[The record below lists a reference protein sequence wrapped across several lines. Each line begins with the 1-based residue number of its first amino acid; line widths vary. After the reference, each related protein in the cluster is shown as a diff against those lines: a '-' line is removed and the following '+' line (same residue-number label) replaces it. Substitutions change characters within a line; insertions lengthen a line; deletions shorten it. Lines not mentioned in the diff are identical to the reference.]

1 MHGNHVNNI
10 QEQKP
15 IKQNWLKTTDLNK
28 NPKIS
33 RFKIFNKNAWK
44 MWINW
49 KRKGKSDLQALEDK
63 NPWEI

>member
-1 MHGNHVNNI
+1 MHVNHINNL
-10 QEQKP
+10 QGQKP
-15 IKQNWLKTTDLNK
+15 IKQNWLKATDLNK

-33 RFKIFNKNAWK
+33 RFEIFNKNAWN

>member
-1 MHGNHVNNI
+1 MHENHVNNI
-10 QEQKP
+10 QKQKP

-33 RFKIFNKNAWK
+33 RLEIFNKNAWK